1 MKEIVQHPLYGEIIY
16 NENAWTGKK
25 VLTVNGVD
33 VSPVSKNEYTVNDKK
48 AILKGN
54 FLTGSALQ
62 IDDETIQLSPK
73 VKWYEVVFAMIPFL
87 FLMIWGNSVS
97 LCAIFPV
104 VGGAIG
110 GALGGLGSV
119 LSLLFMKSKKAL
131 LAKIL
136 IGIIAT
142 AATILIAFLLAHAIL
157 SIA

>member
-25 VLTVNGVD
+25 VLTVNGVE
-33 VSPVSKNEYTVNDKK
+33 VSAVSKNEYTINDKK
-48 AILKGN
+48 AILKGS
-54 FLTGSALQ
+54 FLTGSTLQ

-110 GALGGLGSV
+110 GALGGLASV

-136 IGIIAT
+136 IGVIAT
-142 AATILIAFLLAHAIL
+142 AATILIAFLVAHAIL

>member
-25 VLTVNGVD
+25 VLTVNGVE
-33 VSPVSKNEYTVNDKK
+33 VSAVSKNEYTINDKK
-48 AILKGN
+48 AILKGS
-54 FLTGSALQ
+54 FLTGSTLQ

-110 GALGGLGSV
+110 GALGGLGAV
-119 LSLLFMKSKKAL
+119 LSLLFMKSKKAR